1 MKDTGYDEAVIK
13 KIREE
18 LEKEPVPESLQPPQ
32 IVDTLQ
38 KMQPADL
45 GKAGH
50 GGHRR
55 MYGWMTA
62 GAVAA
67 ACILVAVSA
76 SLFQKSDALLQ
87 EESNSRMAQ
96 EAGVY
101 EQDQDLAQADET
113 QDGAVQERPVGSA
126 DMQAGSKRRNAGTAY
141 QIADSYEEVYALL
154 QKSDAAYKYATNGV
168 VEEAAGAAMVDEAAD
183 AVRGT
188 GTYESEEASGS
199 AVMDLS
205 GSAMKQMED
214 MQTGSYSTT
223 NVQVTGVDESDI
235 IKTDGRYIY
244 TVTGYGVAITD
255 IRGEKLKALA
265 GIRIPQS
272 GAARIMEMYVDGNLL
287 QLIVQ
292 TSETELTQQDT
303 EDIQDVYSFD
313 SRSVTKVLS
322 YDISRRSD
330 PKLSASVSQDGSYV
344 SSRKIGSTLYLMT
357 EQYLAGQPQDTTY
370 LGAEDD
376 YDFVPLVNEKRIAA
390 DCIYLP
396 ENGNRGL
403 VISSFADSAPTEAVD
418 SVMIVNDNAQ
428 MYVSAQ
434 SLYLYHTNYNYNY
447 KNNLM
452 QTEVAKFSLENGR
465 IDAVGAASVGGC
477 VMDTFAVNET
487 DGQFRI
493 LTTDWSA
500 DEDENALYLFDEN
513 MGLTGSLTGLA
524 RGEQIYAAR
533 FLGDMAYFVTY
544 RNTDPLFAVDLSDRK
559 NPKVLSELKITGFS
573 EYLHFWGDDKL
584 LGIGYE
590 TDPDSGERKGIKL
603 SMFDISDPAQL
614 SVIASAVIE
623 DVYDSPAMNAYKS
636 VLVSRQEN
644 VIGFAAGAYNK
655 LNRKQEYKYLLFSF
669 EDGAFRN
676 ITAQPLEDC
685 SNVYSCRGMYSGDT
699 FFICDPD
706 VIASYDRKNGYEQ
719 LDVLKIQ

>member
-1 MKDTGYDEAVIK
+1 MKDTGYEEAVIK

-18 LEKEPVPESLQPPQ
+18 LEKDPVPESLQPPQ
-32 IVDTLQ
+32 IVDALQ

-45 GKAGH
+45 GKAGQ
-50 GGHRR
+50 GGGRG
-55 MYGWMTA
+55 MYGWLTA

-76 SLFQKSDALLQ
+76 SLFQRSDELLQ
-87 EESNSRMAQ
+87 EETDPRMAQ
-96 EAGVY
+96 EAAVY
-101 EQDQDLAQADET
+101 EQEQDLAQVDET
-113 QDGAVQERPVGSA
+113 QDGAVQERPVGNA
-126 DMQAGSKRRNAGTAY
+126 DVQAGSKRRNAGTAY

-168 VEEAAGAAMVDEAAD
+168 VEEAADVD
-183 AVRGT
+183 RGT
-188 GTYESEEASGS
+188 GTHENETGS
-199 AVMDLS
+199 ISAAMDLS
-205 GSAMKQMED
+205 GGAQKQMAD

-265 GIRIPQS
+265 DIRIPQS

-330 PKLSASVSQDGSYV
+330 PRLSASVSQDGSYV

-357 EQYLAGQPQDTTY
+357 EQYLARQSQETTY
-370 LGAEDD
+370 LGAEDDYD

-396 ENGNRGL
+396 ESGNRGL

-434 SLYLYHTNYNYNY
+434 SLYLYHTNYNYTND
-447 KNNLM
+447 LL

-465 IDAVGAASVGGC
+465 IDAVGAASVRGC
-477 VMDTFAVNET
+477 VTDTFAVNET

-524 RGEQIYAAR
+524 RGEEIYAAR
-533 FLGDMAYFVTY
+533 FMGDMAYFVTY
-544 RNTDPLFAVDLSDRK
+544 RNTDPLFAVDLSDTK

-590 TDPDSGERKGIKL
+590 TDPDTGERKGIKL

-623 DVYDSPAMNAYKS
+623 DVYDSPAMSAYKS

-644 VIGFAAGAYNK
+644 VIGFAAGGYNR
-655 LNRKQEYKYLLFSF
+655 LRRNYEYKYLLFSF

-676 ITAQPLEDC
+676 VTAQPLEEC

-706 VIASYDRKNGYEQ
+706 GIASYDRKNGYEQ
-719 LDVLKIQ
+719 LDILKIE

>member
-1 MKDTGYDEAVIK
+1 MKDTGYEEAVIK

-18 LEKEPVPESLQPPQ
+18 LEKDPVPESLQPPQ
-32 IVDTLQ
+32 IVDALQ

-45 GKAGH
+45 GKAGQ
-50 GGHRR
+50 GGRR
-55 MYGWMTA
+55 GMYGWLTA

-76 SLFQKSDALLQ
+76 SLFQRSDALLQ
-87 EESNSRMAQ
+87 EETDPRMAQ
-96 EAGVY
+96 EAAVY
-101 EQDQDLAQADET
+101 EQEQDLAQVDET
-113 QDGAVQERPVGSA
+113 QDGAVQERPVGNA
-126 DMQAGSKRRNAGTAY
+126 DVQAGSKRRNAGTAY

-154 QKSDAAYKYATNGV
+154 QKSGAAYKYATNGV
-168 VEEAAGAAMVDEAAD
+168 VEEAADVD
-183 AVRGT
+183 RGT
-188 GTYESEEASGS
+188 GTHENETGS
-199 AVMDLS
+199 ISAAMDLS
-205 GSAMKQMED
+205 GGAQKQMAD

-265 GIRIPQS
+265 DIRIPQS

-330 PKLSASVSQDGSYV
+330 PRLSASVSQDGSYV

-357 EQYLAGQPQDTTY
+357 EQYLARQSQETTY
-370 LGAEDD
+370 LGAEDDYD

-396 ENGNRGL
+396 ESGNRGL

-434 SLYLYHTNYNYNY
+434 SLYLYHTNYNYTND
-447 KNNLM
+447 LL

-465 IDAVGAASVGGC
+465 IDAVGAASVRGC
-477 VMDTFAVNET
+477 VTDTFAVNET

-524 RGEQIYAAR
+524 RGEEIYAAR
-533 FLGDMAYFVTY
+533 FMGDMAYFVTY
-544 RNTDPLFAVDLSDRK
+544 RNTDPLFAVDLSDTK

-590 TDPDSGERKGIKL
+590 TDPDTGERKGIKL

-623 DVYDSPAMNAYKS
+623 DVYDSPAMSAYKS

-644 VIGFAAGAYNK
+644 VIGFAAGGYNR
-655 LNRKQEYKYLLFSF
+655 LRRKYEYKYLLFSF

-676 ITAQPLEDC
+676 VTAQPLEEC

-706 VIASYDRKNGYEQ
+706 GIASYDRKNGYEQ
-719 LDVLKIQ
+719 LDILKIE

>member
-13 KIREE
+13 IIREE
-18 LEKEPVPESLQPPQ
+18 LEKDPVPESLQPPQ

-45 GKAGH
+45 GKAGQ
-50 GGHRR
+50 GGRRR
-55 MYGWMTA
+55 MYGWLTA

-87 EESNSRMAQ
+87 EETDPRMAQ
-96 EAGVY
+96 ESGVY

-113 QDGAVQERPVGSA
+113 QDGAAQERPVGSA
-126 DMQAGSKRRNAGTAY
+126 DVQAGSKRKNAGTAY
-141 QIADSYEEVYALL
+141 QIADSYEELYALL

-168 VEEAAGAAMVDEAAD
+168 VEEAAGAAMVDGAAD
-183 AVRGT
+183 VE
-188 GTYESEEASGS
+188 YEREAGS
-199 AVMDLS
+199 VSAAMNQS
-205 GSAMKQMED
+205 GSAMKQMAD

-357 EQYLAGQPQDTTY
+357 EQYLAGHPQETTY

-396 ENGNRGL
+396 ENGNIGL

-434 SLYLYHTNYNYNY
+434 NLYLYHTNYDY

-465 IDAVGAASVGGC
+465 IDAVGAASVRGC
-477 VMDTFAVNET
+477 VTDTFAVNET

-533 FLGDMAYFVTY
+533 FMGDMAYFVTY

-590 TDPDSGERKGIKL
+590 TDPDTGERKGIKL

-644 VIGFAAGAYNK
+644 VIGFVAGGYNRK
-655 LNRKQEYKYLLFSF
+655 NRKQEYKYLLFSF

-676 ITAQPLEDC
+676 VTAQPLEEC

-706 VIASYDRKNGYEQ
+706 GIVSYDRENAYEQ

>member
-18 LEKEPVPESLQPPQ
+18 LEKDPVPESLQPPQ

-38 KMQPADL
+38 SLQPADL
-45 GKAGH
+45 GKAGQ
-50 GGHRR
+50 GGRRR
-55 MYGWMTA
+55 MYGWLTA

-87 EESNSRMAQ
+87 EETDPRMVQ

-101 EQDQDLAQADET
+101 EQEQDLAQADET
-113 QDGAVQERPVGSA
+113 QDGAVRERPVGSA
-126 DMQAGSKRRNAGTAY
+126 DVQAGSKRRNAGTTY

-154 QKSDAAYKYATNGV
+154 QKSDAAWKYAMNGATDGV
-168 VEEAAGAAMVDEAAD
+168 GNAAMVEEAADVDRGA
-183 AVRGT
+183 
-188 GTYESEEASGS
+188 GTYESETGS
-199 AVMDLS
+199 VSAAMDLS
-205 GSAMKQMED
+205 GSAMKQMAD

-265 GIRIPQS
+265 GIQIPNS

-303 EDIQDVYSFD
+303 DDIQDVYSFD
-313 SRSVTKVLS
+313 SRSVTKVFS

-357 EQYLAGQPQDTTY
+357 EQYLAGQPQETTY
-370 LGAEDD
+370 LGAEDDYD

-434 SLYLYHTNYNYNY
+434 SLYLYHTNYNY

-465 IDAVGAASVGGC
+465 IDAVGAASVRGC
-477 VMDTFAVNET
+477 VTDTFAVNET

-524 RGEQIYAAR
+524 RGEEIYAAR
-533 FLGDMAYFVTY
+533 FMGDMAYFVTY
-544 RNTDPLFAVDLSDRK
+544 RNTDPLFAVDLSDEK

-590 TDPDSGERKGIKL
+590 TDPDTGERKGIKL

-623 DVYDSPAMNAYKS
+623 DVYDSPAMDAYKS

-644 VIGFAAGAYNK
+644 VIGFAAGAYNR
-655 LNRKQEYKYLLFSF
+655 LRRKQEYKYLLFSF

-676 ITAQPLEDC
+676 VTAQPLEEC

-706 VIASYDRKNGYEQ
+706 QIASYDRKNGYEQ
-719 LDVLKIQ
+719 LDILKIQ

>member
-1 MKDTGYDEAVIK
+1 MKDTGYDETVIK

-18 LEKEPVPESLQPPQ
+18 LEKAPVPESLQPPQ
-32 IVDTLQ
+32 IVNTLQ
-38 KMQPADL
+38 SLPSADPD
-45 GKAGH
+45 KAGQD
-50 GGHRR
+50 GRRR
-55 MYGWMTA
+55 MQGWLTA

-67 ACILVAVSA
+67 ACILIAVSI

-87 EESNSRMAQ
+87 EETDPRMAQ
-96 EAGVY
+96 ETGEAY
-101 EQDQDLAQADET
+101 ESAQDLAQTDEM
-113 QDGAVQERPVGSA
+113 QDEAMQERPVGSA
-126 DMQAGSKRRNAGTAY
+126 DVQAGVKRKNAGTAY
-141 QIADSYEEVYALL
+141 QIADSYEELYALL
-154 QKSDAAYKYATNGV
+154 QENETAWIYEMNGALDV
-168 VEEAAGAAMVDEAAD
+168 TVGETVD

-188 GTYESEEASGS
+188 GAYKSEGASVEAAAEDRSFG
-199 AVMDLS
+199 
-205 GSAMKQMED
+205 AMKQMAD
-214 MQTGSYSTT
+214 VQTGSYSTT

-235 IKTDGRYIY
+235 IKMDGRYIY
-244 TVTGYGVAITD
+244 TVTDCGVAITD

-265 GIRIPQS
+265 EIRIPQS
-272 GAARIMEMYVDGNLL
+272 SAARIMEMYLDGNLL

-292 TSETELTQQDT
+292 TSETELAQQDT

-313 SRSVTKVLS
+313 SRSVTQVLS
-322 YDISRRSD
+322 YDISRRSE
-330 PKLSASVSQDGSYV
+330 PKLSASVSQDGSYI

-357 EQYLAGQPQDTTY
+357 EQYLARQPQDTAY
-370 LGAEDD
+370 MGAEDD
-376 YDFVPLVNEKRIAA
+376 LDFVPLVNEKRIAA

-396 ENGNRGL
+396 ESGSCGL
-403 VISSFADSAPTEAVD
+403 VISSFADNAPGEAVD

-434 SLYLYHTNYNYNY
+434 SLYLYHTDYTYAND
-447 KNNLM
+447 LL
-452 QTEVAKFSLENGR
+452 QTEVAKFSLEDGR
-465 IDAVGAASVGGC
+465 IDAVGAASVRGG
-477 VMDTFAVNET
+477 VTDTFAVNET

-493 LTTDWSA
+493 LTTDWVES
-500 DEDENALYLFDEN
+500 ENALYLFDEN
-513 MGLTGSLTGLA
+513 MRLTGSLTGLA
-524 RGEQIYAAR
+524 KGEEVYAAR

-544 RNTDPLFAVDLSDRK
+544 RNTDPLFAVDLSDTR

-590 TDPDSGERKGIKL
+590 TDPDTGERKGIKL

-623 DVYDSPAMNAYKS
+623 DVYDSPAMQAYKS

-644 VIGFAAGAYNK
+644 VIGFAAGGYNK
-655 LNRKQEYKYLLFSF
+655 QRRKQEYKYLLFSF

-676 ITAQPLEDC
+676 VTAQPLQDC
-685 SNVYSCRGMYSGDT
+685 SDVYSCRGMYSGDT

-706 VIASYDRKNGYEQ
+706 GIVSYDRKNGYEQ

>member
-1 MKDTGYDEAVIK
+1 MKDTGYEEAVIK

-18 LEKEPVPESLQPPQ
+18 LEKDPVPESLRPPQ

-45 GKAGH
+45 GKAGQ
-50 GGHRR
+50 GGRR
-55 MYGWMTA
+55 GMYGWLTA

-76 SLFQKSDALLQ
+76 SLFQRSDALLQ
-87 EESNSRMAQ
+87 EETDPRMAQ
-96 EAGVY
+96 EAAVY
-101 EQDQDLAQADET
+101 EQEQDLAQVDET
-113 QDGAVQERPVGSA
+113 QDGAVQERPVGNA
-126 DMQAGSKRRNAGTAY
+126 DVQAGSKRRNAGTAY

-168 VEEAAGAAMVDEAAD
+168 VEEAADVD
-183 AVRGT
+183 RGT
-188 GTYESEEASGS
+188 GTHENETGS
-199 AVMDLS
+199 ISAAMDLS
-205 GSAMKQMED
+205 GGAQKQMAD

-265 GIRIPQS
+265 DIRIPQS

-330 PKLSASVSQDGSYV
+330 PRLSASVSQDGSYV

-357 EQYLAGQPQDTTY
+357 EQYLARQSQETTY
-370 LGAEDD
+370 LGAEDDYD

-396 ENGNRGL
+396 ESGNRGL

-434 SLYLYHTNYNYNY
+434 SLYLYHTNYNYTND
-447 KNNLM
+447 LL

-465 IDAVGAASVGGC
+465 IDAVGAASVRGC
-477 VMDTFAVNET
+477 VTDTFAVNET

-524 RGEQIYAAR
+524 RGEEIYAAR
-533 FLGDMAYFVTY
+533 FMGDMAYFVTY
-544 RNTDPLFAVDLSDRK
+544 RNTDPLFAVDLSDTK

-590 TDPDSGERKGIKL
+590 TDPDTGERKGIKL

-623 DVYDSPAMNAYKS
+623 DVYDSPAMSAYKS

-644 VIGFAAGAYNK
+644 VIGFAAGGYNR
-655 LNRKQEYKYLLFSF
+655 LRRKYEYKYLLFSF

-676 ITAQPLEDC
+676 VTAQPLEEC

-706 VIASYDRKNGYEQ
+706 GIASYDRKNGYEQ
-719 LDVLKIQ
+719 LDILKIE